1 LGGGTGEVKFNCTEN
16 GLALSFLAQKH
27 NAMHDDASD
36 ALQIVS
42 SRTFHYPQELVFN
55 AWTDPVL
62 LQAWW
67 GPMGFTNTFHEHDL
81 RPGGHWRFTMHG
93 PDKGHYENHAVF
105 DRIDPPT
112 FLSWDR
118 LSQPLFRVEVTFA
131 AIANRQTHVVF
142 KMLFDDAK
150 LCATIKAFA
159 VDKNEENFDRLEGVL
174 GKTNA

>member
-1 LGGGTGEVKFNCTEN
+1 LLRQNHT
-16 GLALSFLAQKH
+16 
-27 NAMHDDASD
+27 AMQDNASD

-42 SRTFHYPQELVFN
+42 SRTFAYPQERVFQ
-55 AWTDPVL
+55 AWTDPQL

-67 GPMGFTNTFHEHDL
+67 GPKGFTNTFHEHDL

-105 DRIDPPT
+105 DRIESPT
-112 FLSWDR
+112 FLAWDR
-118 LSQPLFRVEVTFA
+118 LSQPLFRVEVSFA
-131 AIANRQTHVVF
+131 ATAAGQTHVVF
-142 KMLFDDAK
+142 TMLFDDAK

-174 GKTNA
+174 GVTAWVQRCAPA